1 MLGNAE
7 ISNDNLFDEIV
18 LNSGHKKY
26 DEWKAIKISCEENG
40 LNFPTNV
47 KNQNISVP
55 NLRKVMKY
63 IFFFDLP
70 VTFNSFER
78 LFSKMKS
85 TWSQE

>member
-63 IFFFDLP
+63 IFFLTYQLLLTLLKDYFQ
-70 VTFNSFER
+70 R
-78 LFSKMKS
+78 
-85 TWSQE
+85 